1 MKLPPRSPRHPAR
14 RTKRGLA
21 LLCALVLVSSNAL
34 AALGVCVA
42 KAPAAPRSAPAAFV
56 ADAPC
61 PQHVADAAGSPAAGE
76 PLSAAHC
83 PQDDPSAQPRTADLP
98 AGDWVA
104 AHSSTPIDSA
114 PRAIFAARAADLDY
128 VSPEPLYARLSRL
141 LL

>member
-1 MKLPPRSPRHPAR
+1 MKLPLLTPRHAR

-42 KAPAAPRSAPAAFV
+42 KAPAAPRSAPAASA

-61 PQHVADAAGSPAAGE
+61 PQHVADAAGNPTAGE
-76 PLSAAHC
+76 RLSASHC
-83 PQDDPSAQPRTADLP
+83 PQDDPSAQPRTADVP
-98 AGDWVA
+98 AWDCVA
-104 AHSSTPIDSA
+104 APSSTPIDSA
-114 PRAIFAARAADLDY
+114 ACVTVAARAADLDY
-128 VSPEPLYARLSRL
+128 VPPEPLYARLSRL